1 MASEIPGRGFV
12 YKLFPLLLEYGNEI
26 KLRVIRRRLGI
37 GAEMNS
43 IARVVLPL
51 LILLLL
57 CAVPGTGLDANAVA
71 APKASAPKA
80 KTYSHDAHGLEKEWG
95 PFLKAVSKKDAAAID
110 ATYKV
115 FVIPDYEKWFGANF
129 KKEDVE
135 QLGWDYE
142 AEAEN
147 GKRSTIT
154 MANVVDGTGL
164 HVRCKSAA
172 TNPPSKLA
180 PRPDAVTPL
189 QEIPIEQYTVE
200 VKTDQRKR
208 FSFLANYVYVD
219 GAFRYLGKG
228 AYPFWSMPDA
238 SHSKH

>member
-1 MASEIPGRGFV
+1 M
-12 YKLFPLLLEYGNEI
+12 K
-26 KLRVIRRRLGI
+26 
-37 GAEMNS
+37 S
-43 IARVVLPL
+43 IARAVVPL

-57 CAVPGTGLDANAVA
+57 CVVPGTALDANAVA
-71 APKASAPKA
+71 APKGSAPKA

-95 PFLKAVSKKDAAAID
+95 PFLKAVAKKDATAID

-154 MANVVDGTGL
+154 MVNLVDGTGL
-164 HVRCKSAA
+164 HLRCKSS
-172 TNPPSKLA
+172 TDNPQSRVA
-180 PRPDAVTPL
+180 PRADAVTPL
-189 QEIPIEQYTVE
+189 QTIPVEQFTVE

-238 SHSKH
+238 SHTKH